1 MTIGILLFVLFAIL
15 TTGCTSTES
24 SSSTGMFTFDIPS
37 GFSISND
44 SDQECDIIDSNGAVV
59 GGIIITDLDVNDITD
74 EESTKL
80 AQYLNSIHEGCEY
93 LSWMGN
99 DAKKPAQY
107 VSEYVNQENTEEA
120 KEYYRVFFERNSCVY
135 DMWFDTDLISQ
146 EAIAEF
152 ISTIVEK

>member
-1 MTIGILLFVLFAIL
+1 MTIGILLFVFFAVL

-24 SSSTGMFTFDIPS
+24 LSSTDMLAFDIPS

-44 SDQECDIIDSNGAVV
+44 SDRECDIIDGNGAAV
-59 GGIIITDLDVNDITD
+59 GGIIVTDLDVNDITD
-74 EESTKL
+74 EEGVKL
-80 AQYLNSIHEGCEY
+80 SQYLNSIHEGCEY
-93 LSWMGN
+93 FSWRGN

-107 VSEYVNQENTEEA
+107 VSEYVNQENAEEA

-135 DMWFDTDLISQ
+135 DMWFDTDLISE

-152 ISTIVEK
+152 VSTIVEK